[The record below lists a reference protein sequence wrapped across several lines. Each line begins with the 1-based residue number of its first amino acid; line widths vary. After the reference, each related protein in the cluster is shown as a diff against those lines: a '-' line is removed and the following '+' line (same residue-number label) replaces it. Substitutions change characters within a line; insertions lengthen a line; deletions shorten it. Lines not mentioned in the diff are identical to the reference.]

1 MKILRTPDDRFE
13 GITDFPYQP
22 NYTNI
27 KTKDGSDLRIHHID
41 EGPKDGPILSLT
53 TGFLL
58 YINRLSTI
66 IDQNLIIYIFIAV
79 DNKFL
84 ENI

>member
-41 EGPKDGPILSLT
+41 EGPKDGPILLAMH
-53 TGFLL
+53 G
-58 YINRLSTI
+58 
-66 IDQNLIIYIFIAV
+66 QPV
-79 DNKFL
+79 
-84 ENI
+84 

>member
-1 MKILRTPDDRFE
+1 MVCLFLP
-13 GITDFPYQP
+13 
-22 NYTNI
+22 
-27 KTKDGSDLRIHHID
+27 
-41 EGPKDGPILSLT
+41 LT
-53 TGFLL
+53 TGFLP

-66 IDQNLIIYIFIAV
+66 IDQILSKIIFIAV